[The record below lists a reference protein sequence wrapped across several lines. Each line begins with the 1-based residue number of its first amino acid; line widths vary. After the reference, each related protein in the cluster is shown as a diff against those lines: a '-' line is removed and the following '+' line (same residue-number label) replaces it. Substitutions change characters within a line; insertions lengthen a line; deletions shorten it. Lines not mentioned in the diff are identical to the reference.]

1 MLIKTIC
8 SMTTICSKPYD
19 EVKAKIVDLAERH
32 NKRMIHPAFYA
43 AFTDSLFDILRQN
56 LGQDFTEEVEYAWV
70 VTFSYV
76 MSIMMPVVVK
86 GCQHFVDQTKPP
98 KIPSDAP
105 ALK

>member
-8 SMTTICSKPYD
+8 SMTAICSKPHE
-19 EVKAKIVDLAERH
+19 EVKAKIIDLAERH

-43 AFTDSLFDILRQN
+43 AFIDTLFDTLRQN
-56 LGQDFTEEVEYAWV
+56 LGQDFTEEVEHAWV

-86 GCQHFVDQTKPP
+86 GCESFVDHTKPP
-98 KIPSDAP
+98 KIPSNAP
-105 ALK
+105 ALQ